1 MFLILN
7 LSILLKW
14 DVIWL
19 SIQWLIC
26 KSISIQHFIDSE
38 THLMNGDV
46 ETDEN
51 NANEEIEPEVSFF
64 FVQQKSCVVDN

>member
-1 MFLILN
+1 
-7 LSILLKW
+7 
-14 DVIWL
+14 
-19 SIQWLIC
+19 
-26 KSISIQHFIDSE
+26 
-38 THLMNGDV
+38 MNGDV